1 VKRKGEGQKQKINV
15 IFLAKFTWGLM
26 GEMVNSREGAE
37 EAQDES
43 FAIESKVVLQSIMKT
58 CQQNKIKTDRRGWP
72 NQKI

>member
-1 VKRKGEGQKQKINV
+1 
-15 IFLAKFTWGLM
+15 M

-43 FAIESKVVLQSIMKT
+43 FDIESKVVLQNIIKT
-58 CQQNKIKTDRRGWP
+58 CQKNKIKTDRRGWP

>member
-1 VKRKGEGQKQKINV
+1 MKRKGEGHTQKIDL
-15 IFLAKFTWGLM
+15 IFLAKFIWGIM

-58 CQQNKIKTDRRGWP
+58 CQKNKIKTD
-72 NQKI
+72 

>member
-1 VKRKGEGQKQKINV
+1 
-15 IFLAKFTWGLM
+15 M
-26 GEMVNSREGAE
+26 GEMVNSRQGAE

>member
-1 VKRKGEGQKQKINV
+1 
-15 IFLAKFTWGLM
+15 M
-26 GEMVNSREGAE
+26 GEMVNSRQGAE

-58 CQQNKIKTDRRGWP
+58 CRRGWP